1 MHNVDID
8 AVSFH
13 WESVS
18 KSYKHF
24 EVIFILLN
32 TTDVILG
39 FSNEKLSSY

>member
-18 KSYKHF
+18 KSSKHF
-24 EVIFILLN
+24 EVILIN
-32 TTDVILG
+32 YKT
-39 FSNEKLSSY
+39 LSITLFEYAW